1 MPIVL
6 ACLSAFCLGAGLVAA
21 RFGLRR
27 VDART
32 GAAMSVPTAAVFFV
46 AVSLV
51 WLDTSGFDAR
61 AALVFALVGLFF
73 PAAVTLIIFKSTDR
87 IGPSLTGTISA
98 TTPLF
103 AIFTAFVMLGEAI
116 PGRAVLAAFG
126 IVVGVALMSW
136 RRRALDASALG
147 WLLLL
152 PVASAAIRGAA
163 QVLAKGGLALWP
175 SPLAASVIGYC
186 VSATVLLLADRLR
199 SDRPAQRP
207 GGATRLVF
215 AATGL
220 LNGVG
225 LILMYAALQRGP
237 VAVVVP
243 IVAAHPLVTLG
254 LSAALLREEV
264 LNARVATGAVLT
276 LAAVVYLVAG

>member
-6 ACLSAFCLGAGLVAA
+6 ACLSAFCFGAGLITA
-21 RFGLRR
+21 RVGLRK

-32 GAAMSVPTAAVFFV
+32 GAAMSVPTAAVFFAV
-46 AVSLV
+46 VSLV
-51 WLDTSGFDAR
+51 WLDPSGFDAR

-73 PAAVTLIIFKSTDR
+73 PAAVTLIVFVSADR
-87 IGPSLTGTISA
+87 IGPSLTASIGG

-103 AIFTAFVMLGEAI
+103 AIFAAFVILHEPI
-116 PGRAVLAAFG
+116 PGRAVLAALG
-126 IVVGVALMSW
+126 VVVGVGLMSW
-136 RRRALDASALG
+136 RRRALDASAIG

-152 PVASAAIRGAA
+152 PVAGAAIRATA

-175 SPLAASVIGYC
+175 SPLAASLIGYFA
-186 VSATVLLLADRLR
+186 SATVLVLADRLR
-199 SDRPAQRP
+199 PGRPVTQISR
-207 GGATRLVF
+207 ATKLTF

-225 LILMYAALQRGP
+225 LMLSYVALQRAP
-237 VAVVVP
+237 VALVVP
-243 IVAAHPLVTLG
+243 IISAHPLVTLV
-254 LSAALLREEV
+254 LSAAVLREEV
-264 LNARVATGAVLT
+264 FNRRIAAGACLT

>member
-6 ACLSAFCLGAGLVAA
+6 ACLAAFCFGAGLVTA

-27 VDART
+27 VDVRT
-32 GAAMSVPTAAVFFV
+32 GAAMSVPTAAIFFIV
-46 AVSLV
+46 VSLV

-73 PAAVTLIIFKSTDR
+73 PAAVTLIVFVSTDR
-87 IGPSLTGTISA
+87 IGPSLTSSIGG

-103 AIFTAFVMLGEAI
+103 AIFAAFLILGESI
-116 PGRAVLAAFG
+116 PGRAVLAALG
-126 IVVGVALMSW
+126 IVIGLGLMSW
-136 RRRALDASALG
+136 RRKALDASALG
-147 WLLLL
+147 WLLLI
-152 PVASAAIRGAA
+152 PFASAAIRGVA

-186 VSATVLLLADRLR
+186 VSATVLVLADRLR
-199 SDRPAQRP
+199 SDRPVQRP
-207 GGATRLVF
+207 TGATRGIFVV
-215 AATGL
+215 TGL

-225 LILMYAALQRGP
+225 LMLMYAALQRGP
-237 VAVVVP
+237 VALVVP

-254 LSAALLREEV
+254 LSATLLREEV
-264 LNARVATGAVLT
+264 FNARVATGAVLT
-276 LAAVVYLVAG
+276 LMAVVYLVAG